1 MEKYI
6 IQFFTFYHEI
16 IFPWDGGVR
25 KFTNI
30 LYSYP
35 IKVKSKFNP
44 KSCLMCTKFNFD
56 SLHQTSIRYIPNT
69 NAFWL
74 CQTNIYQN
82 KNLVVTYLNTCIKTK
97 QKHSQVCLILFTF
110 FVTLKTFFTPMKK
123 SPLTVDGFE
132 LQSILGTYCL
142 QAVNLEHIL

>member
-6 IQFFTFYHEI
+6 NFSHFTTKLSFLGM
-16 IFPWDGGVR
+16 GGVR

-30 LYSYP
+30 WYPYP

-97 QKHSQVCLILFTF
+97 
-110 FVTLKTFFTPMKK
+110 
-123 SPLTVDGFE
+123 
-132 LQSILGTYCL
+132 
-142 QAVNLEHIL
+142 